1 MSVEV
6 AGYVHVPWEFT
17 VYSLCLPGASYV
29 NIFYL
34 LRTEPKFPDPDR
46 QLCINLTQI
55 SITLGI
61 LSGTLLELLTIHLE
75 S

>member
-1 MSVEV
+1 MGT
-6 AGYVHVPWEFT
+6 GYDLT
-17 VYSLCLPGASYV
+17 LLPPPPPPLSHSTGASYV

-34 LRTEPKFPDPDR
+34 LRTDSRFPEADR
-46 QLCINLTQI
+46 RLCINLTQI

-61 LSGTLLELLTIHLE
+61 LSGTLLELLTIYLE